1 MLNNKKMKKCPNNH
15 DNPDDAKFCRIC
27 GHSFDKP
34 SLWDIC
40 DRYFNAT
47 FAKLKSILSQKAT
60 QKGSCT
66 QSTFTPDAFPSI
78 TFSPC
83 SVANVNFEKSKGLKA
98 IIVYAIIILFILVSQ
113 DFIVNTII
121 FKFCDTIG
129 IYHYVHV
136 CNEIYT
142 YGSYIV
148 VMLCLILLIRK
159 IIPTCKIYTKWLLYV
174 LNADYIESRAF
185 VNNYSRI
192 AKNCKLGLF
201 DKSSNCVMLRSC
213 YDNITVHD
221 KEYLLVEKNSKYG
234 LYSLKKSSMIIPV
247 RYNKIS
253 GFVNS
258 IATCNLGSTIHHY
271 DVNGNKLK

>member
-1 MLNNKKMKKCPNNH
+1 MKKCPNNH
-15 DNPDDAKFCRIC
+15 NNPDDAKFCRIC

-34 SLWDIC
+34 SLWNIC
-40 DRYFNAT
+40 DRYFNAAFT
-47 FAKLKSILSQKAT
+47 KIKSILSQNFT
-60 QKGSCT
+60 PKGSST
-66 QSTFTPDAFPSI
+66 QSSFTPDVFPSI

-83 SVANVNFEKSKGLKA
+83 SVANVKFEKSKGVKA
-98 IIVYAIIILFILVSQ
+98 IIVYAIIILLILASQ
-113 DFIVNTII
+113 DFIVSTII
-121 FKFCDTIG
+121 FKLCETMG
-129 IYHYVHV
+129 IYHYFHLY
-136 CNEIYT
+136 NEIYT

-148 VMLCLILLIRK
+148 VLLFLILLIKK
-159 IIPTCKIYTKWLLYV
+159 IIPISKICTKWLLYI
-174 LNADYIESRAF
+174 LNADYIESRVF

-221 KEYLLVEKNSKYG
+221 KEYILVEKQGKYG

-247 RYNKIS
+247 RYDKIS

-258 IATCNLGSTIHHY
+258 IATCNIGTTIHHY